1 MSDAECKLVLSCKN
15 YFIYRHGCRA
25 WRSLHLCIIHLSLS
39 YRKPNYNMTI
49 YSREVSVH
57 AMLIIGIAGG
67 TGSGKTTVARS
78 VIERLSAGKE
88 VTFISQDNYYKD
100 HTHLTL
106 DERALINYD
115 HPFAFDNELLIEHL
129 GELKQGQTAY
139 APVYDFTMH
148 ARFTD
153 QKLELLPN
161 NIVIIEGLH
170 VLSDEKLREQ
180 LDIKVFVDTDPD
192 VRILRR
198 VLRDIEERGRS
209 IQSIHQQYLTT
220 VKPMHEAFI
229 EPSKK
234 YADLIIPE
242 GGHNEVGIQLLSI
255 LTEKYLSGEEWTGAK
270 KTD

>member
-1 MSDAECKLVLSCKN
+1 
-15 YFIYRHGCRA
+15 
-25 WRSLHLCIIHLSLS
+25 
-39 YRKPNYNMTI
+39 
-49 YSREVSVH
+49 
-57 AMLIIGIAGG
+57 MLIIGIAGG

-78 VIERLSAGKE
+78 VIDRLGSGK

-100 HTHLTL
+100 HSHLTL
-106 DERALINYD
+106 EERGLINYD

-129 GELKQGQTAY
+129 KCLRQGQVAQ
-139 APVYDFTMH
+139 APVYDFTIH
-148 ARFTD
+148 ARSTEKTF
-153 QKLELLPN
+153 ELKPN
-161 NIVIIEGLH
+161 NIVILEGLH

-198 VLRDIEERGRS
+198 VLRDIEERGRT
-209 IQSIHQQYLTT
+209 IQSIHNQYLTT

-242 GGHNEVGIQLLSI
+242 GGHNEVGIQLLAI
-255 LTEKYLSGEEWTGAK
+255 LTEKYLTGDR
-270 KTD
+270 TWGDI

>member
-1 MSDAECKLVLSCKN
+1 MKYNEKTLLLCYNIRIVLGT
-15 YFIYRHGCRA
+15 F
-25 WRSLHLCIIHLSLS
+25 
-39 YRKPNYNMTI
+39 
-49 YSREVSVH
+49 REGKVIT
-57 AMLIIGIAGG
+57 MLIIGIAGG

-78 VIERLSAGKE
+78 VIERLGTDK
-88 VTFISQDNYYKD
+88 VTFISQDNYYKE
-100 HTHLTL
+100 HSRLTAE
-106 DERALINYD
+106 ERRLINYD

-129 GELKQGQTAY
+129 NLLKQGQAAF
-139 APVYDFTMH
+139 APVYDFTTDS
-148 ARFTD
+148 RFVD
-153 QKLELLPN
+153 QTLELHPN
-161 NIVIIEGLH
+161 HIAIVEGLH
-170 VLSDEKLREQ
+170 VLSDEKLRAE

-242 GGHNEVGIQLLSI
+242 GGQNEVGIQLLSI
-255 LTEKYLSGEEWTGAK
+255 LTEKYLTGDRAWGEA
-270 KTD
+270 

>member
-1 MSDAECKLVLSCKN
+1 
-15 YFIYRHGCRA
+15 
-25 WRSLHLCIIHLSLS
+25 
-39 YRKPNYNMTI
+39 
-49 YSREVSVH
+49 
-57 AMLIIGIAGG
+57 MLIIGIAGG

-78 VIERLSAGKE
+78 VIDRLGSDK

-100 HTHLTL
+100 HSHISLT
-106 DERALINYD
+106 ERESINYD
-115 HPFAFDNELLIEHL
+115 HPFAFDNELLLVH
-129 GELKQGQTAY
+129 LKQLKNHEVVT
-139 APVYDFTMH
+139 APVYDFSKH
-148 ARFTD
+148 ARSTT
-153 QKLELLPN
+153 QTVELKPN
-161 NIVIIEGLH
+161 KIVMIEGLH
-170 VLSDEKLREQ
+170 VLSDEQLRGI

-209 IQSIHQQYLTT
+209 IQSVYDQYLTT

-255 LTEKYLSGEEWTGAK
+255 LTEKYLME
-270 KTD
+270 